1 MSNYER
7 KPTGHLSKNTEAL
20 LKTNLFRLLTGTAT
34 LILGLAA
41 CAPSASQLKKAIEKD
56 PSIVF
61 VAIEKDPNQ
70 FIEVVNKAAR
80 EAQAKQQ
87 QKEMADEQGKRDQ
100 EFKNPLKPAIDE
112 SRPFMGPKNAKI
124 TIVEFS
130 DFECP
135 YCSRGYQTIKEVLK
149 DYPSDVRVLFK
160 HLPLDFHPKA
170 LPAAKYFE
178 ALAMQDHEKAIKF
191 HDTIF
196 QNQDKLRAEGENYM
210 KKVAKDVGANMK
222 KLEKDVASEEVMKR
236 IQADID
242 EAKGFE
248 ISGTPGFIINGVSL
262 RGAYPFSEFKS
273 IIDKHLGK

>member
-1 MSNYER
+1 M
-7 KPTGHLSKNTEAL
+7 KNKL
-20 LKTNLFRLLTGTAT
+20 FNLITGTIAVS
-34 LILGLAA
+34 LGLVA

-61 VAIEKDPNQ
+61 VAIEKAPDQ

-80 EAQAKQQ
+80 EAQTRQQ
-87 QKEMADEQGKRDQ
+87 QKEMAEEQGKRDT
-100 EFKNPLKPAIDE
+100 EFKNPLKPVIDE
-112 SRPFMGPKNAKI
+112 SRPFMGPKTAKV

-135 YCSRGYQTIKEVLK
+135 YCSRGYHTVKEVLK
-149 DYPSDVRVLFK
+149 EYPNDVRVLFK

-178 ALAMQDHEKAIKF
+178 AIALQDQEKAIKY

-196 QNQDKLRAEGENYM
+196 QNQDKLRSEGEAYM
-210 KKVAKDVGANMK
+210 KKVAKDLGVNLK
-222 KLEKDVASEEVMKR
+222 KLEADVASEAVMKK

-248 ISGTPGFIINGVSL
+248 ISGTPGFVINGVSL
-262 RGAYPFSEFKS
+262 RGAYPFSEFKA

>member
-1 MSNYER
+1 MNNTFKSLAI
-7 KPTGHLSKNTEAL
+7 KLAGLSL
-20 LKTNLFRLLTGTAT
+20 VF
-34 LILGLAA
+34 AA
-41 CAPSASQLKKAIEKD
+41 CAPSPSQLKKAIEKD

-61 VAIEKDPNQ
+61 VAIEKDPAQ

-80 EAQAKQQ
+80 EAQSKAQ
-87 QKEMADEQGKRDQ
+87 QKEMEEEGKKRDA
-100 EFKNPLKPAIDE
+100 EFNNPLKPQIDDT
-112 SRPFMGPKNAKI
+112 RPLMGPKDAKI

-135 YCSRGYQTIKEVLK
+135 YCSRGYNTVKQVLK
-149 DYPSDVRVLFK
+149 EYPTQVRVLFK

-178 ALAMQDHEKAIKF
+178 AIALQDPAKAIKY
-191 HDTIF
+191 HDEVF
-196 QNQDKLRAEGENYM
+196 QNQDKLRSDGEAFM
-210 KKVAKDVGANMK
+210 KKVASGLGVNMK
-222 KLEKDVASEEVMKR
+222 KLEKDVASEDVMKR

-262 RGAYPFSEFKS
+262 KGAYPFSEFKT
-273 IIDKHLGK
+273 IIDKHLEKLK

>member
-1 MSNYER
+1 M
-7 KPTGHLSKNTEAL
+7 NTEDI
-20 LKTNLFRLLTGTAT
+20 LKHNQTKLQLTISASVT
-34 LILGLAA
+34 ILGGLALAFGISA
-41 CAPSASQLKKAIEKD
+41 CAPSASQLKQAIEKD

-61 VAIEKDPNQ
+61 VAIEKAPDQ

-87 QKEMADEQGKRDQ
+87 QKEAADEQGKREQ

-112 SRPFMGPKNAKI
+112 SRPFMGPKDAKV

-135 YCSRGYQTIKEVLK
+135 YCSRGYATVKEVLK
-149 DYPSDVRVLFK
+149 AYPTEVRVLFK
-160 HLPLDFHPKA
+160 HLPLEFHPKA
-170 LPAAKYFE
+170 LPAAKYYE

-191 HDTIF
+191 HDMVF
-196 QNQDKLRAEGENYM
+196 QNQDKLRSEGEAFM
-210 KKVAKDVGANMK
+210 KKTAKDLGANMK
-222 KLEKDVASEEVMKR
+222 KLETDFASEEVMKK

-248 ISGTPGFIINGVSL
+248 ISGTPGFVINGVSL
-262 RGAYPFSEFKS
+262 KGAYPFPEFKS